1 MIYFAFNYYLYPPHL
16 VLSLPNLVETA
27 AFGNAV
33 EVAVMEHPSQATGIP
48 KGTGA
53 QWGGGEKGGTSHS
66 VAFVHNVKY
75 LQRFPSDGFT
85 EAVFIWQYHVNT

>member
-16 VLSLPNLVETA
+16 VLSLSNLVKTA

-48 KGTGA
+48 RGTGA
-53 QWGGGEKGGTSHS
+53 Q
-66 VAFVHNVKY
+66 
-75 LQRFPSDGFT
+75 
-85 EAVFIWQYHVNT
+85 